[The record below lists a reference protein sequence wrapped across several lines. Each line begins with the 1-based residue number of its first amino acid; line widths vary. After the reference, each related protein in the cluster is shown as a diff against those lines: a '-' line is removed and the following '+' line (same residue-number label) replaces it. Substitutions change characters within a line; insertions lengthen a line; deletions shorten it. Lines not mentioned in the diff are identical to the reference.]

1 MKNLEAMAK
10 EMMGIEMNKL
20 LSIILL
26 IFISCNEA
34 QETSSE
40 TEVEVSKSNV
50 EAWVGTF
57 TGVSP
62 SYNLTTECDG
72 GEFFVINSNYI
83 NIESHN
89 YTFEIYD
96 NNTCSIYYGSKD
108 DNYACHNIRYSVSS
122 NNNNFSLTMHPV
134 SGSDCGGC
142 NIILFKKDNLYSIA
156 EGGFGRPYF
165 VVKKNN

>member
-20 LSIILL
+20 LSIVLL
-26 IFISCNEA
+26 IFTSCNEV

-62 SYNLTTECDG
+62 SYNMKNQY
-72 GEFFVINSNYI
+72 GEPMIINGNYI
-83 NIESHN
+83 TLPEIQ
-89 YTFEIYD
+89 YTYEIYD
-96 NNTCSIYYGSKD
+96 NNICSIYVSYDEG
-108 DNYACHNIRYSVSS
+108 NYACHNVRYSVSS
-122 NNNNFSLTMHPV
+122 NNNNFSLTMHPE
-134 SGSDCGGC
+134 SGSDCGGYD
-142 NIILFKKDNLYSIA
+142 IILNKRDLIYNIS
-156 EGGFGRPYF
+156 EGGNGAPSFI
-165 VVKKNN
+165 VKKNN